1 MKASTIDLIESFRD
15 TQRRIKDD
23 DELRRMTL
31 KTQAGTLL
39 YFRNYKAIDP
49 CIKNDAPDISVVED
63 TTFHAAS
70 AYVNG
75 TDRVCV
81 LNFANAYSPGGGVR
95 MGAMAQEE
103 CLCRSSNLYAAL
115 TLPYLITNYYK
126 WNAKNTGDMGTDAV
140 IYSPGVTVFKTDD
153 EIPRELQ
160 EPFRVDVLTCAAP
173 YNDPDKRKPAS
184 WEKLE
189 EVFRTRIGNIL
200 EVAAARDVDVF
211 VAGAFGCGAFRNPP
225 GLVAEVFRSLL
236 VDKGYGRYFKKI
248 VFAIKKNPHSNTN
261 FEVFRKAFTKENC

>member
-1 MKASTIDLIESFRD
+1 
-15 TQRRIKDD
+15 
-23 DELRRMTL
+23 
-31 KTQAGTLL
+31 
-39 YFRNYKAIDP
+39 
-49 CIKNDAPDISVVED
+49 
-63 TTFHAAS
+63 
-70 AYVNG
+70 
-75 TDRVCV
+75 
-81 LNFANAYSPGGGVR
+81 
-95 MGAMAQEE
+95 
-103 CLCRSSNLYAAL
+103 
-115 TLPYLITNYYK
+115 
-126 WNAKNTGDMGTDAV
+126 MGTDAV

-184 WEKLE
+184 VEKLE
-189 EVFRTRIGNIL
+189 EVFRARIGNIL

-225 GLVAEVFRSLL
+225 GLVAEGFRSLL